1 MRIDLATVCDYAI
14 IDQYGKLSI
23 LGIFS
28 HIWVGKF
35 PAVHPR
41 LHLVLQ
47 LKGRRTEIG
56 EHTVRIGLTDDQ
68 GNELINGDGKVNF
81 NEPPAGVVD
90 IAAGT
95 VLVFDVP
102 FPRAGT
108 YTFEVTVDGTI
119 RAEIPVT
126 VAQSPHPIVPPP
138 RATGLH

>member
-28 HIWVGKF
+28 HIWVAKF

-41 LHLVLQ
+41 MHLVLH

-56 EHTVRIGLTDDQ
+56 EHQVRIRFTDDQ
-68 GNELINGDGKVNF
+68 GSELINGNGTVTF
-81 NEPPAGVVD
+81 NEPPAGVVE
-90 IAAGT
+90 IAAGA

-108 YTFEVTVDGTI
+108 YTFDVTVDDAI
-119 RAEIPVT
+119 HAEIPIT
-126 VAQSPHPIVPPP
+126 VAQSPHPITPPP
-138 RATGLH
+138 QATGLH

>member
-28 HIWVGKF
+28 HIWVANF

-41 LHLVLQ
+41 MHLVLH

-56 EHTVRIGLTDDQ
+56 EHKVRIRFTDDQ
-68 GNELINGDGKVNF
+68 GSELINGDGTVNF
-81 NEPPAGVVD
+81 NEPPAGVLE

-102 FPRAGT
+102 FPHAGT
-108 YTFEVTVDGTI
+108 YTFEVIVDDTI
-119 RAEIPVT
+119 RAEIPIT
-126 VAQSPHPIVPPP
+126 VAQSPHPTMPPP
-138 RATGLH
+138 KATGLH

>member
-14 IDQYGKLSI
+14 LDQYGKLSI

-28 HIWVGKF
+28 HVWVAKF

-41 LHLVLQ
+41 MHLVLH

-56 EHTVRIGLTDDQ
+56 DHTVRIRLTDDQ
-68 GNELINGDGKVNF
+68 GMELLSGDGTVKF
-81 NEPPAGVVD
+81 NEPPAGVVEVS
-90 IAAGT
+90 AGT

-108 YTFEVTVDGTI
+108 YTFEVVVDGTI
-119 RAEIPVT
+119 RSEIPIT
-126 VAQSPHPIVPPP
+126 VAQSPHPVVPPP

>member
-1 MRIDLATVCDYAI
+1 MQIDLATVCDYAI

-28 HIWVGKF
+28 HIWVGQF

-41 LHLVLQ
+41 LHLVLH

-56 EHTVRIGLTDDQ
+56 EHTVRIRLVDDA
-68 GNELINGDGKVNF
+68 GKEILNGDGTVNF
-81 NEPPAGVVD
+81 NEPPAGVVE

-102 FPRAGT
+102 FPHPGK
-108 YTFEVTVDGTI
+108 YHFDILVDDDVRT
-119 RAEIPVT
+119 EIPIT
-126 VAQSPHPIVPPP
+126 VAQSPGAQPPKQP
-138 RATGLH
+138 PSS

>member
-1 MRIDLATVCDYAI
+1 MQIDLATVCDYAI

-28 HIWVGKF
+28 HIWVGQF

-41 LHLVLQ
+41 LHLVLH

-56 EHTVRIGLTDDQ
+56 EHTVRIRLVDDA
-68 GNELINGDGKVNF
+68 GTEILNGDGTVTF
-81 NEPPAGVVD
+81 NEPPAGVVE

-102 FPRAGT
+102 FPRAGK
-108 YTFEVTVDGTI
+108 YHFDILVDTDV
-119 RAEIPVT
+119 RTEIPIT
-126 VAQSPHPIVPPP
+126 VAQSPNAQATTPPP
-138 RATGLH
+138 SS